1 MRNRTRILVV
11 SLGLAVVPFLATA
24 AHAARNWA

>member
-1 MRNRTRILVV
+1 MRRVRVVVV

-24 AHAARNWA
+24 AEAGSNWI